1 MTKLEQRCALQAA
14 GGRAAAAVDAAEA
27 ACAARTEEVKAA
39 REEAANARQAAR
51 EASAET
57 AVAEKVASEA
67 RAAATAAAAHNDTLQ
82 ENLLDSE
89 ERALY
94 ASEEVQNLEAR
105 EASLKEALDV
115 AERGMAAAEKELEE
129 ACTREFEAKA
139 ALAELQDAALSDR
152 DALAVAAQEV
162 ANLQDALR
170 SERAASAALAEMQ
183 EAVGEDRDE
192 FAARAAEAE
201 EEVSNLQSN
210 LQSERT
216 ASAALRES
224 SKEAIAELEIRLQ
237 ESAAQLTSLEHE
249 LSVQTAAA
257 AASAAAAARG
267 EAERLARHRE
277 SAQADDAAAA
287 VAAAVDAARK
297 SAERQFNASLAV
309 SKDEADAA
317 LQAEREISAQRVAA
331 ARELLVSRMGHARLE
346 RVLRERGRLMLRK
359 LAAISSAKRRGRA
372 SNLRRSIHSWHSTT
386 SVARS
391 LRSRPPATDI
401 ELSPG
406 PLLIFWKKNTSRSAF
421 GKWAVNAC
429 RLNVAASRACLANRH
444 WIAAATCSALVMQWL
459 PLVANR
465 RRAAELERFSATQ
478 RGQFGDRRFGS
489 VLSEWRARAHLH
501 KSFSL
506 LLAIAEDVSRRSSLH
521 RGITA
526 LNSAADHE
534 AAESIAIGHAAFTA
548 QHNAWLMLRSNRMAC
563 HEKSVLMAAAQA
575 SFLRRLR
582 VKGFVPWRTATLGV
596 RPRPRPT
603 DEAARLALT
612 TIKERRQSAAA
623 LCALHLRG
631 CIARPMRRVRQRV
644 ALRRLSTAFQCWQ
657 LGKALQFQL
666 KATRLLG
673 EGQSWYA
680 RTRWALARWRP
691 NANTIRR
698 EKINRSFADAH
709 AGRSGAWRRQHERTT
724 KPAAL
729 AKWAAATC
737 SAGLSRRAIAVRLAS
752 AWRTWNRQT
761 GFALAWDSREANAAW
776 CLTFHSLQRSFAV
789 WVGKAADGHATSEAT
804 AAAANLQ
811 SGHMLRRWWRYAFS
825 KCADQNDEMHAR
837 AEGAPIQLASALR
850 RFRSYLS
857 HAADEQAYNRVADG
871 MKAHL
876 RMTRAIRAMRA
887 QRSYSTELAE
897 LECVGQLR
905 WRSTSER
912 SFFYEWSAATKASM
926 RITIVA
932 AIVEEGRNA
941 RDVRAMWA
949 ALIGWNCLARSDAVL
964 HATERLAMATIVRQR
979 MVDSLRDWWHH
990 SVADVAFACAV
1001 PRAHAFMQDLR
1012 ARRAVRSWAAVADS
1026 RAVRRSGLWIANKH
1040 LGVALF
1046 R

>member
-1 MTKLEQRCALQAA
+1 
-14 GGRAAAAVDAAEA
+14 
-27 ACAARTEEVKAA
+27 
-39 REEAANARQAAR
+39 
-51 EASAET
+51 
-57 AVAEKVASEA
+57 
-67 RAAATAAAAHNDTLQ
+67 
-82 ENLLDSE
+82 
-89 ERALY
+89 
-94 ASEEVQNLEAR
+94 
-105 EASLKEALDV
+105 
-115 AERGMAAAEKELEE
+115 
-129 ACTREFEAKA
+129 
-139 ALAELQDAALSDR
+139 
-152 DALAVAAQEV
+152 
-162 ANLQDALR
+162 
-170 SERAASAALAEMQ
+170 
-183 EAVGEDRDE
+183 
-192 FAARAAEAE
+192 
-201 EEVSNLQSN
+201 
-210 LQSERT
+210 
-216 ASAALRES
+216 
-224 SKEAIAELEIRLQ
+224 
-237 ESAAQLTSLEHE
+237 
-249 LSVQTAAA
+249 
-257 AASAAAAARG
+257 
-267 EAERLARHRE
+267 
-277 SAQADDAAAA
+277 
-287 VAAAVDAARK
+287 
-297 SAERQFNASLAV
+297 
-309 SKDEADAA
+309 
-317 LQAEREISAQRVAA
+317 
-331 ARELLVSRMGHARLE
+331 
-346 RVLRERGRLMLRK
+346 
-359 LAAISSAKRRGRA
+359 
-372 SNLRRSIHSWHSTT
+372 
-386 SVARS
+386 
-391 LRSRPPATDI
+391 
-401 ELSPG
+401 
-406 PLLIFWKKNTSRSAF
+406 
-421 GKWAVNAC
+421 
-429 RLNVAASRACLANRH
+429 
-444 WIAAATCSALVMQWL
+444 MQWL

-478 RGQFGDRRFGS
+478 RGQLATGALDVSSPSG
-489 VLSEWRARAHLH
+489 VRALT
-501 KSFSL
+501 STSPSLL
-506 LLAIAEDVSRRSSLH
+506 LLAIAEDVSRRSSFH

-526 LNSAADHE
+526 LNSAADQE

-548 QHNAWLMLRSNRMAC
+548 QHSAWLMLRSNRMAC

-582 VKGFVPWRTATLGV
+582 VKGFVPWRAATLGV

-752 AWRTWNRQT
+752 AWAHLEPPDGICSRVGLSR
-761 GFALAWDSREANAAW
+761 GERRVVPHLPFAPAQLCR
-776 CLTFHSLQRSFAV
+776 
-789 WVGKAADGHATSEAT
+789 VGWQGGGRPRHERGDGRCS
-804 AAAANLQ
+804 NLQ

-964 HATERLAMATIVRQR
+964 HATER
-979 MVDSLRDWWHH
+979 RDG
-990 SVADVAFACAV
+990 DD
-1001 PRAHAFMQDLR
+1001 RA
-1012 ARRAVRSWAAVADS
+1012 AAY
-1026 RAVRRSGLWIANKH
+1026 G
-1040 LGVALF
+1040 
-1046 R
+1046 